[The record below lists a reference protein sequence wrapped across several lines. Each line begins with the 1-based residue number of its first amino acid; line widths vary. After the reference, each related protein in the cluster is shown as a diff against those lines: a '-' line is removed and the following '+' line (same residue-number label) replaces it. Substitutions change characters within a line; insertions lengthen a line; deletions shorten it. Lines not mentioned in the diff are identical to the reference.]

1 MAIKQ
6 QYHRLSSDSESTD
19 STMIDFHNSGFDADN
34 VPLLNTNIDIHNQ
47 HQHQR
52 QHNRNANNT
61 SYSNTTTNQLLPLSS
76 SYKNSVVKRLYWS
89 IFIACLF
96 AIPGLVLNC
105 VSYVETATP
114 AVRVYNIGNEYLYS
128 YFFILMLF
136 YAIYIGITLII
147 LMITFCENLSIDNVG
162 FPLLITNMLFKVN
175 IIFRLLVIGIIV
187 IRIIDNTPFMVIP
200 ITNTSYTDSKGIVDV
215 YLPRCIEYLIIEN
228 IIYTYLAYI
237 NGINTSIIQ
246 ILINL

>member
-1 MAIKQ
+1 MSIKQ

-19 STMIDFHNSGFDADN
+19 STMIDFNNSGFDADN
-34 VPLLNTNIDIHNQ
+34 VPLLDTNSNDNYHNNQ
-47 HQHQR
+47 Q
-52 QHNRNANNT
+52 NRNVSST
-61 SYSNTTTNQLLPLSS
+61 LYSNTNRQILPLSS

-105 VSYVETATP
+105 VSYVETATS
-114 AVRVYNIGNEYLYS
+114 ADRVFNIGNEYLYS
-128 YFFILMLF
+128 YFFVLMLF

-162 FPLLITNMLFKVN
+162 FPLLITNILFKVN
-175 IIFRLLVIGIIV
+175 IILRMLVIGIVV

-200 ITNTSYTDSKGIVDV
+200 ITNASYTDSKGIVDV